1 MTEGEPPRRGL
12 VLAACMMATFTA
24 AIESTIVVT
33 AMPTIVAELKGADL
47 TSWVFSAY
55 LLAQAVTI
63 PIYGRLA
70 DLHGRKRVF
79 VIGSA
84 IFFVGSALCGLA
96 DSITTLI
103 LFRAVQGCGA
113 GAVQPIAYTIVG
125 DIYSPIERARIQGML
140 SGVFGAAALVGPTIG
155 AILVQTAGW
164 RFVFWINLPIVAA
177 AIVMI
182 SVFLAER
189 RATIRHRIDF
199 GGAILLVVG
208 IGGIILAADRWRYIG
223 AIGVLIS
230 VAMGLAALVALFVHE
245 RRTLQPMLP
254 LGLWHNRM
262 IVVGGLGAFA
272 VGAAIM
278 SVLAF
283 LPVFIQAV
291 MGRSASQA
299 GVVMAIMLVV
309 WTFGSIA
316 GGRLMVHISYRA
328 ICCCGAIA
336 IIGGAVILA
345 ALTPDASL
353 AHAAWGVSVLG
364 LGLGFCNTTWIV
376 SVQTQ
381 VAYEQRG
388 SATSAVLFMRFL
400 GQALGAAF
408 AGVILSFALLYAVPE
423 LVDPLGGLLDV
434 HPASGVDRVGL
445 ARSVSHAFGGV
456 FVLTAIMGIAT
467 LGLALQLPRG
477 VGAGFSRGNK
487 PA

>member
-1 MTEGEPPRRGL
+1 
-12 VLAACMMATFTA
+12 
-24 AIESTIVVT
+24 
-33 AMPTIVAELKGADL
+33 
-47 TSWVFSAY
+47 
-55 LLAQAVTI
+55 
-63 PIYGRLA
+63 
-70 DLHGRKRVF
+70 
-79 VIGSA
+79 
-84 IFFVGSALCGLA
+84 
-96 DSITTLI
+96 
-103 LFRAVQGCGA
+103 
-113 GAVQPIAYTIVG
+113 
-125 DIYSPIERARIQGML
+125 
-140 SGVFGAAALVGPTIG
+140 
-155 AILVQTAGW
+155 
-164 RFVFWINLPIVAA
+164 
-177 AIVMI
+177 MI

-223 AIGVLIS
+223 AIGVLLS
-230 VAMGLAALVALFVHE
+230 VAMGVAALVALFVHE

-291 MGRSASQA
+291 MGRSAGQA

-336 IIGGAVILA
+336 ITGGAVILA

-353 AHAAWGVSVLG
+353 AHAACGVSVLG

-423 LVDPLGGLLDV
+423 LADPLGGLLDV
-434 HPASGVDRVGL
+434 HPASGFDRIGL
-445 ARSVSHAFGGV
+445 ARSVSHAFRGV
-456 FVLTAIMGIAT
+456 FVLTAIMGIVT
-467 LGLALQLPRG
+467 VGLALQLPRG